1 MRISI
6 IKGIVV
12 GAVSLAV
19 GACQTTNNRHQQ
31 SNEANEVA
39 ELVDYTL
46 ENGYI
51 KITALS
57 KGCTFFNSFEVKK
70 SDQSESSIEVVR
82 VRDDN
87 CSMKPYNVDL
97 QYSFR
102 HLGIDKNVSVGVI
115 NQRRSVPALK
125 SSGTSSN

>member
-1 MRISI
+1 MIFFIHLLYWKKTGRIIVLYHNHFLSI
-6 IKGIVV
+6 YRF
-12 GAVSLAV
+12 L
-19 GACQTTNNRHQQ
+19 
-31 SNEANEVA
+31 
-39 ELVDYTL
+39 L
-46 ENGYI
+46 NGYI